1 MNTTNEL
8 LQQLNTMQ
16 TNHIKV
22 LEERIELISQ
32 HRQHLNETIS
42 SQANQLEQA
51 IKSITKQAI
60 EIGEQGE
67 KQNTNHIDAI
77 IINKDYQIHQKVL
90 HIESLQHTIE
100 IDKQNTF
107 NILVNQLKGERDFNP
122 KMNMTDAQINDLA
135 QDVKDSNNCE

>member
-1 MNTTNEL
+1 M
-8 LQQLNTMQ
+8 
-16 TNHIKV
+16 K
-22 LEERIELISQ
+22 
-32 HRQHLNETIS
+32 ETI
-42 SQANQLEQA
+42 EQ
-51 IKSITKQAI
+51 IQKDRINILNKTIDILSRINKRD
-60 EIGEQGE
+60 EEQINILKHNIDNR